1 MKISKNTN
9 HQYRPEIDGLR
20 SIAVFAV
27 IFYHLQISFDN
38 IEILKGGF
46 LGVDIFF
53 VISGYLITSIIYR
66 ELLISNKFSFKNFYE
81 KRIRR
86 LLPALIFVAL
96 MSSFLAWKYMM
107 PTNFVDY
114 SKSIIYSVFFSSN
127 FFFYFSELEYFQD
140 DALLKPFLHTW
151 SLAVEEQFYILFP
164 IFFLILFRNLKNYI
178 IHILVTISLVSLIF
192 ASYSSNIYPSSSFY
206 FIHTRIWELLLGSI
220 LACLEIKKGHRSEKK
235 LYNLFF
241 QIIGLSLIIFS
252 IIYFDDD
259 MNHPSYLTFIPVAGT
274 SLIIWFSQKENLIIK
289 ILSSRMFVGIGLI
302 SYSLYLWH
310 YPIFAFGRLQQELP
324 SIKDKLEWLILTF
337 ILSIITYYII
347 EKPFRLK
354 YKKFNFTKIS
364 KIIPIS
370 IIVLIIIN
378 TYNIKNKGFVK
389 RQMITE
395 NFFMDQKGYAV
406 NDYYKYR
413 ENYTPKAFTTNSSK
427 KNILIVGNS
436 FGEDFLKIFELNKN
450 SLNLNNVVI
459 SLISPLKRNTNTVYE
474 VSCLKNLITKN
485 STFCNNINFT
495 NNVLDQYYYSDIVIF
510 SSLWSPDDLDLLDE
524 IIKLIKKDGKKI
536 IITSHTLESKIF
548 MPHNMN
554 LLDSIVYEKRELLN
568 EDINYVKKIM
578 YTYIKNNEKTNMIL
592 SKISLNNDVKYF
604 DQQSFQC
611 DHKKKICDVMTPEGH
626 KIYWD
631 FGHYTSEGARYLGK
645 KILKKKLLDFNF

>member
-1 MKISKNTN
+1 M
-9 HQYRPEIDGLR
+9 
-20 SIAVFAV
+20 
-27 IFYHLQISFDN
+27 
-38 IEILKGGF
+38 
-46 LGVDIFF
+46 
-53 VISGYLITSIIYR
+53 
-66 ELLISNKFSFKNFYE
+66 
-81 KRIRR
+81 
-86 LLPALIFVAL
+86 
-96 MSSFLAWKYMM
+96 
-107 PTNFVDY
+107 
-114 SKSIIYSVFFSSN
+114 
-127 FFFYFSELEYFQD
+127 
-140 DALLKPFLHTW
+140 
-151 SLAVEEQFYILFP
+151 
-164 IFFLILFRNLKNYI
+164 FRNLKNYI

>member
-1 MKISKNTN
+1 MKIFKSTN
-9 HQYRPEIDGLR
+9 YQYRPEIDGLR
-20 SIAVFAV
+20 SIAVFSV

-81 KRIRR
+81 RRIRR

-96 MSSFLAWKYMM
+96 ISFFLAWKYMM

-127 FFFYFSELEYFQD
+127 FFFYFSELEYIQD
-140 DALLKPFLHTW
+140 DALLTPFLHTW

-206 FIHTRIWELLLGSI
+206 FIHTRIWELLSGSI
-220 LACLEIKKGHRSEKK
+220 LACLEINKGHRGEKK

-252 IIYFDDD
+252 VIYFDDD
-259 MNHPSYLTFIPVAGT
+259 INHPSYLTFIPVAGT

-289 ILSSRMFVGIGLI
+289 ILSSRMFVGTGLI

-370 IIVLIIIN
+370 IIVLITVN

-389 RQMITE
+389 RQLITE
-395 NFFMDQKGYAV
+395 NFFLDQKGYAL
-406 NDYYKYR
+406 NDHYKFR
-413 ENYTPKAFTTNSSK
+413 ENYTPKAFPTNSSK

-436 FGEDFLKIFELNKN
+436 YGEDFLKIFELNKN
-450 SLNLNNVVI
+450 LLNLNNEVI
-459 SLISPLKRNTNTVYE
+459 SLISPLKRNKNTVYE

-536 IITSHTLESKIF
+536 IITSHSLESKIF
-548 MPHNMN
+548 MPHQMN

-568 EDINYVKKIM
+568 EDINYAKKTM
-578 YTYIKNNEKTNMIL
+578 YTFIKNHEKTNMIL
-592 SKISLNNDVKYF
+592 SKITLNNDVKYF
-604 DQQSFQC
+604 DQQRFQC

-645 KILKKKLLDFNF
+645 KMLEKKLLDFNF

>member
-259 MNHPSYLTFIPVAGT
+259 INHPSYLTFIPVAGT

>member
-164 IFFLILFRNLKNYI
+164 IFFLIFFRNLKNYI